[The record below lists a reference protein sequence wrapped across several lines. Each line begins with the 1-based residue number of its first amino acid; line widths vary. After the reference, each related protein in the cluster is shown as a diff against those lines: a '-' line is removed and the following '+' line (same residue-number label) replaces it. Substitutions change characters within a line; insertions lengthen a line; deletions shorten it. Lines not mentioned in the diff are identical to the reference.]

1 MIERVALQKH
11 QNNLRQ
17 TTEKL
22 KRNNRKHAQKNKIV
36 TRKCNNN
43 KKGKNT
49 GMHLKILISPAD
61 TDMHRHKYSK

>member
-43 KKGKNT
+43 KKGKKYRHAPKDIN
-49 GMHLKILISPAD
+49 KPCR
-61 TDMHRHKYSK
+61 HRHAQT